1 MDLVKQEYWDN
12 SYKGLII
19 NDIPSNNPIIDWI
32 QTVASLC
39 IDIDDECIEIGVFP
53 GGFIN
58 EFGKLGYKISG
69 IDLTPRIKELNDIFQ
84 QKKYNVGEFL
94 QVDFFSY
101 NSDKKY
107 KIVYSIGFIE
117 HFIDYKSVI
126 IQHAK
131 LVDMNGI
138 LLIIVPNFKGNIQY
152 FLHRILDSKN
162 LERHNIKSMDLNEW
176 EETLVNNGF
185 EILKK
190 GYIGGFEFWMEIE
203 KRNIFKIA
211 IRRIFVRLA
220 PFIGKILSKPSPS
233 YSPYCGII
241 AKKIN

>member
-12 SYKGLII
+12 SYKELII

-32 QTVASLC
+32 QTVASYC
-39 IDIDDECIEIGVFP
+39 IDGGECIEIGVFP

-58 EFGKLGYKISG
+58 EFGKLGYKING
-69 IDLTPRIKELNDIFQ
+69 IDLTPRVKELKEIFH
-84 QKKYNVGEFL
+84 QKKYSIGEFL
-94 QVDFFSY
+94 QLDFFSY
-101 NSDKKY
+101 KPDKKY
-107 KIVYSIGFIE
+107 NIVYSIGFIE

-138 LLIIVPNFKGNIQY
+138 LLIIVPNFKGSIQY
-152 FLHRILDSKN
+152 FLHRILDNKN
-162 LERHNIKSMDLNEW
+162 LKRHNTKSMDVNEW

-185 EILKK
+185 EIIKK
-190 GYIGGFEFWMEIE
+190 GFIGNFDFWMEI
-203 KRNIFKIA
+203 KKKNILKIA
-211 IRRIFVRLA
+211 IRRILLKLV

-241 AKKIN
+241 AKKIK